1 MLHPMTW
8 SSDVKHDQTYEAM
21 RELRNRADRKFENNQ
36 TMQLCGLAMAAA
48 FATGIETY
56 GAWCGVMYLAC
67 MAAWCFLCF
76 KGTNVALD
84 ESSRRIALC
93 AIASEF
99 PEGDERKHNLM
110 NRIAA
115 SRITAREVLDEMGH
129 QVWLDTEGVAVR
141 SGALT
146 AVGVIVEES
155 KQDARGQLT

>member
-1 MLHPMTW
+1 M
-8 SSDVKHDQTYEAM
+8 KHDQTFEAM

-36 TMQLCGLAMAAA
+36 TMQLCALAMAAA
-48 FATGIETY
+48 FATGIEAY

-129 QVWLDTEGVAVR
+129 QVWLDTEGVAVG

-155 KQDARGQLT
+155 KQDARGRLT